1 MTTVPLTFRWIMK
14 IKAFICAA
22 LSAALIFSFSS
33 FAFASDGVKTSVYL
47 NYGKVLITADGIS
60 GFDENGNA
68 ISVFDPDGY
77 RIRQQN
83 NSYSTENNIE
93 VDCADADI
101 ELDGVNIDCSDL
113 FGTAAFMIDG
123 ESNVSLTVKRNNY
136 LTGGDA
142 RASLEVGSSASLTID
157 GDGSLNVV
165 SVSSGAAIGGGG
177 SNTNGSITI
186 NSARITADSS
196 ASTSGAGIGGG
207 CNAAGGIITIN
218 GGWVNAL
225 GGEYSAGIG
234 GGGTAAA
241 GGTVTINGGTVTAV
255 GGIYG
260 AGIGGGRL
268 GKCEKVAINGG
279 SVKATA
285 GENAPNNFGGGYARP
300 AAAIVDSD
308 SNALVCAVVDVNALN
323 CSVDSRINSKTVNVN
338 YTHPDDSNFYFWLKE
353 GTYTADVFPQGGA
366 GIHAQIEISGSTATV
381 TTSSFET
388 LVLKSDSELALGN
401 KLLTGD
407 FSTVTDIKS
416 EFENEILT
424 LFDSDSD
431 QIESFNYFATG
442 QRIALISDE
451 MMIDY
456 ADIVISGDLD
466 GDGIC
471 DGRDAVI
478 AQAIKSGML
487 TTAAPSVNAAADAD
501 SDGDFSDND
510 ILMIQQKGLLK

>member
-1 MTTVPLTFRWIMK
+1 MK
-14 IKAFICAA
+14 FKTIICAA
-22 LSAALIFSFSS
+22 LSVALILSFSS
-33 FAFASDGVKTSVYL
+33 YAFASDEVKTSVYL
-47 NYGKVLITADGIS
+47 NYGNAVITADGIS
-60 GFDENGNA
+60 GFDENGTA
-68 ISVFDPDGY
+68 INVYDPDGY

-83 NSYSTENNIE
+83 NSYPTENNIT
-93 VDCADADI
+93 VNSADVDI

-123 ESNVSLTVKRNNY
+123 DSKVSLNVRRNNY
-136 LTGGDA
+136 LTGGES
-142 RASLEVGSSASLTID
+142 RATLEVGSSASLTID
-157 GDGSLNVV
+157 GDGYLKAV

-177 SNTNGSITI
+177 TNTNGTI
-186 NSARITADSS
+186 IINGAKILADSS

-207 CNAAGGIITIN
+207 CNAPAGTITIN

-234 GGGTAAA
+234 GGGTGAA
-241 GGTVTINGGTVTAV
+241 GGTVTINGGTVTAT

-268 GKCEKVAINGG
+268 GKCEKVVINGG

-285 GENAPNNFGGGYARP
+285 GENASNNFGGGYARP
-300 AAAIVDSD
+300 AATIVDSD

-323 CSVDSRINSKTVNVN
+323 CSADISINKKAVNVN

-353 GTYTADVFPQGGA
+353 GTYTADIFPQGGA
-366 GIHAQIEISGSTATV
+366 GVHALIEISGSTATV
-381 TTSSFET
+381 TTINFET
-388 LVLKSDSELALGN
+388 LVLKSDSELLLGN

-407 FSTVTDIKS
+407 FSTVTDINS

-424 LFDSDSD
+424 LFDSDSE
-431 QIESFNYFATG
+431 QVESFNYFTTG
-442 QRIALISDE
+442 QRVALISDE
-451 MMIDY
+451 MIIDY

-487 TTAAPSVNAAADAD
+487 TTATPSVNAAADAD
-501 SDGDFSDND
+501 SDGDFSDSD
-510 ILMIQQKGLLK
+510 IALIQQTGLLK